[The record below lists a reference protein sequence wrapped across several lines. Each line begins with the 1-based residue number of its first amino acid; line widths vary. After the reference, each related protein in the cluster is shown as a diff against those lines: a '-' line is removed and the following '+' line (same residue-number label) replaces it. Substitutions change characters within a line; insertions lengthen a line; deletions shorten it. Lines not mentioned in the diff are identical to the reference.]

1 MPNVC
6 IICDKRHTALRYLKN
21 IHRTVSLCCTAIIAT
36 EKDLELCEN
45 EQHQEPVS
53 RSPSPTAQHCSKEKP
68 EATVL
73 GTTATTI
80 TPSTPTPITQRHT
93 QNMIILSK
101 LDEHLRGNVARFNS
115 ITELPER
122 MTFDAVIVANSVEMH
137 EVTIKEI
144 CKLNAA
150 RSDSFSKLTTPVT
163 KKMAD
168 KPQESPTFK
177 GFTPIIFCEAPV
189 ALTQT
194 TITECYDVCASH
206 FSLFLSCSYCTRLS
220 TEKVTRHLLYII
232 GLCFHFPLSLHSFY
246 HINSSPAIT
255 FTVLRCTKH

>member
-53 RSPSPTAQHCSKEKP
+53 RSPSPAAQPCSKERQGT
-68 EATVL
+68 TVL
-73 GTTATTI
+73 DTTATTM
-80 TPSTPTPITQRHT
+80 PTTTTTTQRHA

-115 ITELPER
+115 ITEIPER
-122 MTFDAVIVANSVEMH
+122 MTFDAVIVANSVEAH
-137 EVTIKEI
+137 EMTIKEI
-144 CKLNAA
+144 CKLSAT
-150 RSDSFSKLTTPVT
+150 RSDSFSKLATPVT
-163 KKMAD
+163 KKTAD
-168 KPQESPTFK
+168 ETQGAPTFK

-194 TITECYDVCASH
+194 AITECYDVCASY
-206 FSLFLSCSYCTRLS
+206 FSLS
-220 TEKVTRHLLYII
+220 LLV
-232 GLCFHFPLSLHSFY
+232 LFSLHTSL
-246 HINSSPAIT
+246 HIN
-255 FTVLRCTKH
+255 K